1 MAACQHHFSPAS
13 NEPVALDGA
22 EVIIAGLRREIAD
35 LEAELSRADRLATL
49 GAMSGAVAHEINNL
63 LTPLLSYAGFA
74 LANPEDGE
82 LGRRALQKT
91 MQTAERARDV
101 VDSLLRTVRLP
112 DERQGETHCVVR
124 TTVEDAISMMVRP
137 PEASGIELILDVPED
152 LVAAISPA
160 ALQHAL
166 LNLLLNACEAMQP
179 GPGSIIVTASKC
191 KQNANSKAQGRSGLL
206 ELRVIDTGPGVD
218 PDMLDRVFEPLIS
231 SKRPA
236 HRVEQQGG
244 SGLGLTVC
252 KRLVEQAGGSIA
264 LRSQRGV
271 GSCFAITLPLVSRQ
285 TEIRSAA

>member
-101 VDSLLRTVRLP
+101 VESLLRTVCLP

-179 GPGSIIVTASKC
+179 GPGSIIVTASKS
-191 KQNANSKAQGRSGLL
+191 KQNANSKAQSRGGLL

-236 HRVEQQGG
+236 HRIEQQGG